1 MSNDRLNIYQ
11 ALSLVM
17 NGVRAIGKTKR
28 NKAQGYA
35 FRGID
40 DLMNATGPEFRKR
53 GIVVLTSVQ
62 DKEYDHV
69 PVGKGT
75 WVQCRLTVDYTFAC
89 GPDADQQ
96 VTVRVCAEALDNSD
110 KATTKAYS
118 YALRT
123 ALSQVLCV
131 PTEEDQDPDYDTPE
145 RGGHGGGRPPAQSK
159 PGGGAGRPVQ
169 DPSAG
174 GPITPGQ
181 LKGIEEWIASFEGEY
196 PAETVALGVSHR
208 RTDRIDQLTEAE
220 AQRALDAFQ
229 LKAEE
234 RQ

>member
-1 MSNDRLNIYQ
+1 MSNDRLNIFQ

-40 DLMNATGPEFRKR
+40 DLMNAAGPEFRKH
-53 GIVVLTSVQ
+53 GIVALTSIQ
-62 DKEYDHV
+62 EKEYDQV

-96 VTVRVCAEALDNSD
+96 ATVRVCSEALDNSD

-123 ALSQVLCV
+123 ALSQVLCI
-131 PTEEDQDPDYDTPE
+131 PTEEDQDPDYETPE
-145 RGGHGGGRPPAQSK
+145 RGGHGGG
-159 PGGGAGRPVQ
+159 GAGRPARATLSG
-169 DPSAG
+169 D
-174 GPITPGQ
+174 PITPGQ

-196 PAETVALGVSHR
+196 PAETVALGVSHK

-229 LKAEE
+229 SKAEE

>member
-1 MSNDRLNIYQ
+1 
-11 ALSLVM
+11 M

-28 NKAQGYA
+28 NKAQGYQ

-40 DLMNATGPEFRKR
+40 DLMNAAGPEFRKY
-53 GIVVLTSVQ
+53 GIVVLTSIQ
-62 DKEYDHV
+62 EKEYDQV

-75 WVQCRLTVDYTFAC
+75 WVQCRLTVAYTFAC
-89 GPDADQQ
+89 GPDPDQQ

-131 PTEEDQDPDYDTPE
+131 PTEEDQDPDYETPE
-145 RGGHGGGRPPAQSK
+145 RGSHGGVRPAQAPS
-159 PGGGAGRPVQ
+159 GGDA
-169 DPSAG
+169 
-174 GPITPGQ
+174 ITPEQ
-181 LKGIEEWIASFEGEY
+181 FKAIEEWLAAFEGEFH
-196 PAETVALGVSHR
+196 PETVALGVSKK
-208 RTDRIDQLTEAE
+208 RTNRIDQLTRDE
-220 AQRALDAFQ
+220 AQKAIDTFQ
-229 LKAEE
+229 AKAES

>member
-1 MSNDRLNIYQ
+1 MSNDRLNIFQ

-28 NKAQGYA
+28 NKSQGYQ

-40 DLMNATGPEFRKR
+40 DLMNAAGPEFRKY
-53 GIVVLTSVQ
+53 GIVVLTSIQ
-62 DKEYDHV
+62 EKEYDQV
-69 PVGKGT
+69 PVGKSM
-75 WVQCRLTVDYTFAC
+75 WVQCRLTVAYTFAC
-89 GPDADQQ
+89 GPDSDQQ

-131 PTEEDQDPDYDTPE
+131 PTEEDQDPDYETPE
-145 RGGHGGGRPPAQSK
+145 RGGHGGGARPAQAPS
-159 PGGGAGRPVQ
+159 GGDA
-169 DPSAG
+169 
-174 GPITPGQ
+174 ITPEQ
-181 LKGIEEWIASFEGEY
+181 FKAIEEWLAAFEGEFQ
-196 PAETVALGVSHR
+196 PETVALGVSKK
-208 RTDRIDQLTEAE
+208 RTNRIDQLTKAE
-220 AQRALDAFQ
+220 AQRAIDTFQ
-229 LKAEE
+229 AKAEE

>member
-1 MSNDRLNIYQ
+1 MSNDRLNIFQ

-28 NKAQGYA
+28 NKAQGYQ

-40 DLMNATGPEFRKR
+40 DLMNAAGPEFRKY
-53 GIVVLTSVQ
+53 GIVLLTSIQ
-62 DKEYDHV
+62 EKEYDQV

-75 WVQCRLTVDYTFAC
+75 WVQCRLTVAYTFAC

-131 PTEEDQDPDYDTPE
+131 PTEEDRDPDYETPE
-145 RGGHGGGRPPAQSK
+145 RGGHGAGRPPAQ
-159 PGGGAGRPVQ
+159 PQTGGDVA
-169 DPSAG
+169 
-174 GPITPGQ
+174 TPGQ
-181 LKGIEEWIASFEGEY
+181 LKAIDEWLAVFEGEY
-196 PAETVALGVSHR
+196 QPDVIASAVSHG
-208 RTDRIDQLTEAE
+208 RTNRLDQLTGTE
-220 AQRALDAFQ
+220 AQTTIDTFRD
-229 LKAEE
+229 KAES

>member
-1 MSNDRLNIYQ
+1 MSNDRLNIFQ

-40 DLMNATGPEFRKR
+40 DLMNAAGPEFRKH
-53 GIVVLTSVQ
+53 GVVVLTAVKE
-62 DKEYDHV
+62 KEYDQV
-69 PVGKGT
+69 PVGKGM
-75 WVQCRLTVDYTFAC
+75 WVQCRLTVAYTFAC
-89 GPDADQQ
+89 GPDQDQQ
-96 VTVRVCAEALDNSD
+96 VTVEVCSEALDNSD

-131 PTEEDQDPDYDTPE
+131 PTEEDQDPDYETPE
-145 RGGHGGGRPPAQSK
+145 RGGHGGGRPPVQSK
-159 PGGGAGRPVQ
+159 SGGDVA
-169 DPSAG
+169 
-174 GPITPGQ
+174 TPEQ
-181 LKGIEEWIASFEGEY
+181 LKAIEGWLAVFEGEY
-196 PAETVALGVSHR
+196 QPDVSASAVSKG
-208 RTDRIDQLTEAE
+208 RTNRLDQLTGAE
-220 AQRALDAFQ
+220 AQKTIDTFQ
-229 LKAEE
+229 DKAES

>member
-1 MSNDRLNIYQ
+1 MSDNDRLNIFQ

-17 NGVRAIGKTKR
+17 NGVRAVGKTKR

-40 DLMNATGPEFRKR
+40 DLMNAAGPEFRR
-53 GIVVLTSVQ
+53 YGVIVLTSIQ

-75 WVQCRLTVDYTFAC
+75 WVQCRLTVAYTFAC
-89 GPDADQQ
+89 GPDPDQQ
-96 VTVRVCAEALDNSD
+96 VTVRVCSEALDNSD

-131 PTEEDQDPDYDTPE
+131 PTEEDQDPDYETPE
-145 RGGHGGGRPPAQSK
+145 RGPGGGGRAVQPQ
-159 PGGGAGRPVQ
+159 PGGDA
-169 DPSAG
+169 A
-174 GPITPGQ
+174 TPEQ
-181 LKGIEEWIASFEGEY
+181 LKDIDRWLAAFEGEY
-196 PAETVALGVSHR
+196 QPGVIASAVSNR
-208 RTDRIDQLTEAE
+208 RTNRLDQLTRAE
-220 AQRALDAFQ
+220 AQKAIDTFRA
-229 LKAEE
+229 KAED

>member
-1 MSNDRLNIYQ
+1 MSDNGRLNIFQ

-40 DLMNATGPEFRKR
+40 DLMNAAGPEFRKY
-53 GIVVLTSVQ
+53 GIVVLTSIQ
-62 DKEYDHV
+62 EKEYDQV
-69 PVGKGT
+69 SVGKGT
-75 WVQCRLTVDYTFAC
+75 WVQCRLTVAYTFAC

-96 VTVRVCAEALDNSD
+96 VTVHVCAEALDNSD

-131 PTEEDQDPDYDTPE
+131 PTEEDQDPDYETPE
-145 RGGHGGGRPPAQSK
+145 RGSHGGGRPPAQSK
-159 PGGGAGRPVQ
+159 SGGGA
-169 DPSAG
+169 A
-174 GPITPGQ
+174 TPEQ
-181 LKGIEEWIASFEGEY
+181 LKEIDKWLAVFEGEY
-196 PAETVALGVSHR
+196 QPDVIATAVSHR
-208 RTDRIDQLTEAE
+208 RTNRLDQLTGAE
-220 AQRALDAFQ
+220 AQMAIDTFQ
-229 LKAEE
+229 DKAES

>member
-1 MSNDRLNIYQ
+1 MALVSNDRLNIFQ

-17 NGVRAIGKTKR
+17 NGVRAVGKTKR

-40 DLMNATGPEFRKR
+40 DLMNAAGPEFRKY
-53 GIVVLTSVQ
+53 GIIVLTSIQ

-75 WVQCRLTVDYTFAC
+75 WVQCRLTVAYTFAC
-89 GPDADQQ
+89 GPDSDQQ
-96 VTVRVCAEALDNSD
+96 VTVRVCSEALDNSD

-131 PTEEDQDPDYDTPE
+131 PTEEDRDPDYETPE
-145 RGGHGGGRPPAQSK
+145 RGPGGVRAAQSR
-159 PGGGAGRPVQ
+159 PGGDA
-169 DPSAG
+169 A
-174 GPITPGQ
+174 TPEQ
-181 LKGIEEWIASFEGEY
+181 LKDIDKWLAVFEGEY
-196 PAETVALGVSHR
+196 QPDVIASAVSNR
-208 RTDRIDQLTEAE
+208 RTNRLDQLTGAE
-220 AQRALDAFQ
+220 AQRAIDTFRA
-229 LKAEE
+229 KAED

>member
-1 MSNDRLNIYQ
+1 MSNDRLNIFQ

-40 DLMNATGPEFRKR
+40 DLMNAAGPEFRKH
-53 GIVVLTSVQ
+53 GIVVLTSIQ
-62 DKEYDHV
+62 EKEYDQV

-75 WVQCRLTVDYTFAC
+75 WVQCRLTVAYTFAC

-96 VTVRVCAEALDNSD
+96 TTIMVCAEALDNSD

-131 PTEEDQDPDYDTPE
+131 PTEEDQDPDYETPE
-145 RGGHGGGRPPAQSK
+145 RGGHGGRERSAQAPS
-159 PGGGAGRPVQ
+159 GGDA
-169 DPSAG
+169 
-174 GPITPGQ
+174 ITPEQ
-181 LKGIEEWIASFEGEY
+181 FKAIEEWLAAFEGEF
-196 PAETVALGVSHR
+196 PPEVVALGVSKK
-208 RTDRIDQLTEAE
+208 RTNRIDQLTKVE
-220 AQRALDAFQ
+220 AQKAIDTFQ
-229 LKAEE
+229 AKAEE

>member
-1 MSNDRLNIYQ
+1 MSDNDRLNIFQ

-40 DLMNATGPEFRKR
+40 DLMNAAGPEFRKY
-53 GIVVLTSVQ
+53 GIVVLTSIQ
-62 DKEYDHV
+62 EKEYDQV

-75 WVQCRLTVDYTFAC
+75 WVQCRLTVAYTFAC

-131 PTEEDQDPDYDTPE
+131 PTEEDRDPDYETPE
-145 RGGHGGGRPPAQSK
+145 RGGHGAGGRPARAK
-159 PGGGAGRPVQ
+159 PGGDVA
-169 DPSAG
+169 
-174 GPITPGQ
+174 TPGQ
-181 LKGIEEWIASFEGEY
+181 LKAIDEWLAVFEGEY
-196 PAETVALGVSHR
+196 QPDVIAAAVSHS
-208 RTDRIDQLTEAE
+208 RTNRLDQLTRDE
-220 AQRALDAFQ
+220 AQTAIDTFQ
-229 LKAEE
+229 SKAEE

>member
-1 MSNDRLNIYQ
+1 MSDNDRLNIFQ

-40 DLMNATGPEFRKR
+40 DLMNAAGPEFRKH
-53 GIVVLTSVQ
+53 GIVVLTSIQ
-62 DKEYDHV
+62 EKEYDQV
-69 PVGKGT
+69 PVGKGA
-75 WVQCRLTVDYTFAC
+75 WVQCRLTVAYTFAC

-131 PTEEDQDPDYDTPE
+131 PTEEDQDPDYETPE
-145 RGGHGGGRPPAQSK
+145 RGGHGAGRPPVQPQ
-159 PGGGAGRPVQ
+159 PGEDVA
-169 DPSAG
+169 
-174 GPITPGQ
+174 TPGQ
-181 LKGIEEWIASFEGEY
+181 LKAIDEWLAAFEGEY
-196 PAETVALGVSHR
+196 QPDVIASAVSKG
-208 RTDRIDQLTEAE
+208 RTNRLDQLTRTE
-220 AQRALDAFQ
+220 AQTTIDTFQ
-229 LKAEE
+229 DKAES

>member
-1 MSNDRLNIYQ
+1 MSDNDRLNIFQ

-40 DLMNATGPEFRKR
+40 DLMNAAGPEFRKH
-53 GIVVLTSVQ
+53 GIVVLTSIQ
-62 DKEYDHV
+62 EKEYDQV
-69 PVGKGT
+69 PVGKGA
-75 WVQCRLTVDYTFAC
+75 WVQCRLTVAYTFAC

-131 PTEEDQDPDYDTPE
+131 PTEEDQDPDYETPE
-145 RGGHGGGRPPAQSK
+145 RGGHGAGRPPVQPQ
-159 PGGGAGRPVQ
+159 PGEDVA
-169 DPSAG
+169 
-174 GPITPGQ
+174 TPGQ
-181 LKGIEEWIASFEGEY
+181 LKAIDEWLAAFEGEY
-196 PAETVALGVSHR
+196 QSDVIASAVSKG
-208 RTDRIDQLTEAE
+208 RTNRLDQLTRTE
-220 AQRALDAFQ
+220 AQTTIDTFQ
-229 LKAEE
+229 DKAES

>member
-1 MSNDRLNIYQ
+1 MSNDRLNIFQ

-28 NKAQGYA
+28 NKAQGYQ

-40 DLMNATGPEFRKR
+40 DLMNAAGPEFRKY
-53 GIVVLTSVQ
+53 GIVVLTSIQ
-62 DKEYDHV
+62 EKEYDQV

-75 WVQCRLTVDYTFAC
+75 WVQCRLTVAYTFAC

-96 VTVRVCAEALDNSD
+96 VTVRVCSEALDNSD

-131 PTEEDQDPDYDTPE
+131 PTEEDQDPDYETPE
-145 RGGHGGGRPPAQSK
+145 RGRREGGRAGGSRPAPGQS
-159 PGGGAGRPVQ
+159 GGGA
-169 DPSAG
+169 
-174 GPITPGQ
+174 ITPEQ
-181 LKGIEEWIASFEGEY
+181 LKSIREWIDSFDGEY
-196 PAETVALGVSHR
+196 PAETVALGVSNK
-208 RTDRIDQLTEAE
+208 RTSRLDQLTEAE
-220 AQRALDAFQ
+220 ALKALDAFRS
-229 LKAEE
+229 KAENA
-234 RQ
+234 

>member
-1 MSNDRLNIYQ
+1 MSDDRLNIYR

-17 NGVRAIGKTKR
+17 NGVRSVGKTKR
-28 NKAQGYA
+28 NRSQGYE

-40 DLMNATGPEFRKR
+40 DLMNAAGPEFRR
-53 GIVVLTSVQ
+53 HGVVVLTSIVEK
-62 DKEYDHV
+62 DYDQV

-96 VTVRVCAEALDNSD
+96 ATVRVCAEALDNSD

-131 PTEEDQDPDYDTPE
+131 PTEEDKDPDYETPE
-145 RGGHGGGRPPAQSK
+145 RSGREGGGVRPAPSPA
-159 PGGGAGRPVQ
+159 GGGG
-169 DPSAG
+169 
-174 GPITPGQ
+174 ITPEQ
-181 LKGIEEWIASFEGEY
+181 VKAIQEWIASFDGEY
-196 PAETVALGVSHR
+196 PEATVALGVSR
-208 RTDRIDQLTEAE
+208 KRTPRLDQLTYVE
-220 AQRALDAFQ
+220 AQKAIDNFQ
-229 LKAEE
+229 RKAEE
-234 RQ
+234 AD

>member
-1 MSNDRLNIYQ
+1 MSNDRLNIFQ

-40 DLMNATGPEFRKR
+40 DLMNAAGPEFRKH
-53 GIVVLTSVQ
+53 GVVVLTAVKE
-62 DKEYDHV
+62 KEYDQV
-69 PVGKGT
+69 PVGKGM
-75 WVQCRLTVDYTFAC
+75 WVQCRLTVAYTFAC
-89 GPDADQQ
+89 GPDQDQQ
-96 VTVRVCAEALDNSD
+96 VTVEVCSEALDNSD

-131 PTEEDQDPDYDTPE
+131 PTEEDQDPDYETPE
-145 RGGHGGGRPPAQSK
+145 RGGHGGGRPPVQSK
-159 PGGGAGRPVQ
+159 SGGDVA
-169 DPSAG
+169 
-174 GPITPGQ
+174 TPEQ
-181 LKGIEEWIASFEGEY
+181 LKAIEGWLAVFEGEY
-196 PAETVALGVSHR
+196 QPDVIASAVSKG
-208 RTDRIDQLTEAE
+208 RTNRLDQLTGAE
-220 AQRALDAFQ
+220 AQKTIDTFQ
-229 LKAEE
+229 DKAES